1 MERKKESNTS
11 FSITKRVKCICYERD
26 RKEGFGNVSTFLQL
40 NTIFIS
46 IIIEALP
53 FVLIGVFISG
63 LIQMFVTEQ
72 MIAKVVP
79 KNRVLGVL
87 YGTVIGALFP
97 ACECG
102 IIPIVHRLL
111 KKGVPLHVAIPF
123 MLTGPIINPIVLFS
137 TFIAFGNSWQ
147 MVWYRGGLA
156 LFIAFVIGLIL
167 SFQYKDTQ
175 LLDEDEHD
183 HHHEHA
189 QTLWQKFMG
198 TLNHAVEEFFSV
210 GKYLIIGAFIAASM
224 QIFVKTSVLME
235 LGQTKATSSLVMMA
249 LAFILSLCSEAD
261 AFIAASFRGTFSTSA
276 LVAFLLIGP
285 MVDIKNL
292 LMMLQ
297 TFKKKFIAVLILYI
311 IIFVFISSMLV

>member
-1 MERKKESNTS
+1 M
-11 FSITKRVKCICYERD
+11 
-26 RKEGFGNVSTFLQL
+26 STFLQL

-46 IIIEALP
+46 IVIEAIP

-79 KNRVLGVL
+79 KNRALAVL
-87 YGTVIGALFP
+87 YGTLIGVFFP

-137 TFIAFGNSWQ
+137 TFIAFGNNWQ
-147 MVWYRGGLA
+147 MVGYRGGYAIL
-156 LFIAFVIGLIL
+156 IAFVIGLII
-167 SFQYKDTQ
+167 SYQYKDTQ
-175 LLDEDEHD
+175 LLDEGEH
-183 HHHEHA
+183 HHHEHEDHA
-189 QTLWQKFMG
+189 SSLWQKFVG
-198 TLNHAVEEFFSV
+198 TLNHAVDEFFSV

-261 AFIAASFRGTFSTSA
+261 AFIAASFRGTFSTSS

-297 TFKKKFIAVLILYI
+297 TFKKKFIAVLIFYI
-311 IIFVFISSMLV
+311 VVFVFISSMLV

>member
-1 MERKKESNTS
+1 MRS
-11 FSITKRVKCICYERD
+11 
-26 RKEGFGNVSTFLQL
+26 VSTFLQL

-46 IIIEALP
+46 IIIEAFP

-63 LIQMFVTEQ
+63 IIQMFVTDQ
-72 MIAKVVP
+72 MIAKIVP
-79 KNRVLGVL
+79 KNRVLAVL
-87 YGTVIGALFP
+87 YGALIGALFP
-97 ACECG
+97 SCECG

-137 TFIAFGNSWQ
+137 TFIAFGNNWQ
-147 MVWYRGGLA
+147 MVWYRAGFA
-156 LFIAFVIGLIL
+156 IIIAFVIGIIL
-167 SFQYKDTQ
+167 SYQFKGTQ

-189 QTLWQKFMG
+189 TTLWKKFVG

-224 QIFVKTSVLME
+224 QIFVKTDVLME
-235 LGQTKATSSLVMMA
+235 LGQTKATSSLVMMM
-249 LAFILSLCSEAD
+249 LAGILSLCSEAD
-261 AFIAASFRGTFSTSA
+261 AFIAASFRGTFSTSS

-292 LMMLQ
+292 LMMYH

-311 IIFVFISSMLV
+311 VVLVFISSMLV

>member
-1 MERKKESNTS
+1 M
-11 FSITKRVKCICYERD
+11 
-26 RKEGFGNVSTFLQL
+26 STFLQL

-46 IIIEALP
+46 IIIEAFP

-63 LIQMFVTEQ
+63 IIQMFVTDQ
-72 MIAKVVP
+72 MIAKIVP
-79 KNRVLGVL
+79 KNRVLAVL
-87 YGTVIGALFP
+87 YGALIGALFP
-97 ACECG
+97 SCECG

-137 TFIAFGNSWQ
+137 TFIAFGNNWQ
-147 MVWYRGGLA
+147 MVWYRAGFA
-156 LFIAFVIGLIL
+156 IIIAFVIGIIL
-167 SFQYKDTQ
+167 SYQFKGTQ

-189 QTLWQKFMG
+189 TTLWKKFVG

-224 QIFVKTSVLME
+224 QIFVKTDVLME
-235 LGQTKATSSLVMMA
+235 LGQTKATSSLVMMM
-249 LAFILSLCSEAD
+249 LAGILSLCSEAD
-261 AFIAASFRGTFSTSA
+261 AFIAASFRGTFSTSS

-292 LMMLQ
+292 LMMYH

-311 IIFVFISSMLV
+311 VVLVFISSMLV

>member
-1 MERKKESNTS
+1 MRS
-11 FSITKRVKCICYERD
+11 
-26 RKEGFGNVSTFLQL
+26 VSTFLQL

-46 IIIEALP
+46 IIIEAFP

-63 LIQMFVTEQ
+63 IIQMFVTDQ
-72 MIAKVVP
+72 MIAKIVP
-79 KNRVLGVL
+79 KNRVLAVL
-87 YGTVIGALFP
+87 YGTLIGALFP
-97 ACECG
+97 SCECG

-147 MVWYRGGLA
+147 MVWYRAGFA
-156 LFIAFVIGLIL
+156 IIIAFIIGIIL
-167 SFQYKDTQ
+167 SYQYKGKGTQ

-189 QTLWQKFMG
+189 TTLWQKFVG

-224 QIFVKTSVLME
+224 QIFVKTDVLME
-235 LGQTKATSSLVMMA
+235 LGQTKATSSLVMMM
-249 LAFILSLCSEAD
+249 LAGILSLCSEAD
-261 AFIAASFRGTFSTSA
+261 AFIAASFRGTFSTSS

-292 LMMLQ
+292 LMMYH

-311 IIFVFISSMLV
+311 VVLVFISSMLV

>member
-1 MERKKESNTS
+1 M
-11 FSITKRVKCICYERD
+11 
-26 RKEGFGNVSTFLQL
+26 STFLQL

-46 IIIEALP
+46 IIIEAFP

-63 LIQMFVTEQ
+63 IIQMFVTDQ
-72 MIAKVVP
+72 MIAKIVP
-79 KNRVLGVL
+79 KNRVLAVL
-87 YGTVIGALFP
+87 YGSLIGALFP
-97 ACECG
+97 SCECG

-137 TFIAFGNSWQ
+137 TFIAFGNNWQ
-147 MVWYRGGLA
+147 MVWYRAGFA
-156 LFIAFVIGLIL
+156 IIIAFIIGIIL
-167 SFQYKDTQ
+167 SYQYKGTQ

-189 QTLWQKFMG
+189 TTLWQKFVG

-224 QIFVKTSVLME
+224 QIFVKTSVLMD
-235 LGQTKATSSLVMMA
+235 LGQTKATSSLVMML
-249 LAFILSLCSEAD
+249 LAGILSLCSEAD
-261 AFIAASFRGTFSTSA
+261 AFIAASFRGTFSTSS

-292 LMMLQ
+292 LMMYH

-311 IIFVFISSMLV
+311 FVLVFISSMLV

>member
-1 MERKKESNTS
+1 
-11 FSITKRVKCICYERD
+11 
-26 RKEGFGNVSTFLQL
+26 VSTFLQL

-46 IIIEALP
+46 IIIEAFP

-63 LIQMFVTEQ
+63 IIQMFVTDQ
-72 MIAKVVP
+72 MIAKIVP
-79 KNRVLGVL
+79 KNRVLAVL
-87 YGTVIGALFP
+87 YGALIGALFP
-97 ACECG
+97 SCECG

-137 TFIAFGNSWQ
+137 TFIAFGNNWQ
-147 MVWYRGGLA
+147 MVWYRAGFA
-156 LFIAFVIGLIL
+156 IIIAFIIGIIL
-167 SFQYKDTQ
+167 SYQFKGTQ

-189 QTLWQKFMG
+189 TTLWKKFVG

-224 QIFVKTSVLME
+224 QIFVKTDVLME
-235 LGQTKATSSLVMMA
+235 LGQTKATSSLVMMM
-249 LAFILSLCSEAD
+249 LAGILSLCSEAD
-261 AFIAASFRGTFSTSA
+261 AFIAASFRGTFSTSS

-292 LMMLQ
+292 LMMYH

-311 IIFVFISSMLV
+311 VVLVFISSMLV

>member
-1 MERKKESNTS
+1 M
-11 FSITKRVKCICYERD
+11 
-26 RKEGFGNVSTFLQL
+26 STFLQL

-72 MIAKVVP
+72 MIAKIVP
-79 KNRVLGVL
+79 KNRVLAVL
-87 YGTVIGALFP
+87 YGALIGALFP
-97 ACECG
+97 SCECG

-137 TFIAFGNSWQ
+137 TFIAFGNNWQ
-147 MVWYRGGLA
+147 MVWYRAGFAIL
-156 LFIAFVIGLIL
+156 IAFVIGIIL
-167 SFQYKDTQ
+167 SFQYKGKGTQ
-175 LLDEDEHD
+175 LLDEDEHN
-183 HHHEHA
+183 HHHEHPK
-189 QTLWQKFMG
+189 TLWQKFVG

-261 AFIAASFRGTFSTSA
+261 AFIAASFRGTFSTSS

-292 LMMLQ
+292 LMLYH

-311 IIFVFISSMLV
+311 VVLVFISSMLV

>member
-1 MERKKESNTS
+1 M
-11 FSITKRVKCICYERD
+11 
-26 RKEGFGNVSTFLQL
+26 STFLQL

-46 IIIEALP
+46 IIIEAFP

-72 MIAKVVP
+72 MIAKIVP

-87 YGTVIGALFP
+87 YGALIGALFP
-97 ACECG
+97 SCECG

-137 TFIAFGNSWQ
+137 TFIAFGNNWQ
-147 MVWYRGGLA
+147 MVWYRAGFA
-156 LFIAFVIGLIL
+156 LLIAFVIGIIL
-167 SFQYKDTQ
+167 SFQYKGTQ

-183 HHHEHA
+183 HHHHHHHEHA
-189 QTLWQKFMG
+189 TTLWQKFVG

-224 QIFVKTSVLME
+224 QIFVKTSVLMD
-235 LGQTKATSSLVMMA
+235 LGQTKATSSLVMML
-249 LAFILSLCSEAD
+249 LAVILSLCSEAD

-292 LMMLQ
+292 LMLYH

-311 IIFVFISSMLV
+311 VVLVFISSMLV